1 MRGHTMGYAKYID
14 FSSLSE
20 ADKKRLKTL
29 LEKQKKE
36 LEQALSDANFSLSS
50 LKKAPKKA
58 KKAKKGKKK

>member
-1 MRGHTMGYAKYID
+1 MGYAKYID
-14 FSSLSE
+14 FSNLSD

-36 LEQALSDANFSLSS
+36 LEQALADANFSLES

-58 KKAKKGKKK
+58 KKGKKKK